1 MIGRPDSATG
11 DAEISAGI
19 GHWIR
24 APDFRVAS
32 ALYEL
37 GNTCVVSSVLILSY
51 NRVLCILVAQG
62 FHGRQS
68 MMAVHGML
76 WQSMIHH
83 RIFFYGPDR
92 NLSRPTGYRH
102 RCPQM
107 AVLRHSQPLATS
119 H

>member
-37 GNTCVVSSVLILSY
+37 GYTCVVSSVLIVSY
-51 NRVLCILVAQG
+51 
-62 FHGRQS
+62 
-68 MMAVHGML
+68 
-76 WQSMIHH
+76 
-83 RIFFYGPDR
+83 
-92 NLSRPTGYRH
+92 
-102 RCPQM
+102 
-107 AVLRHSQPLATS
+107 
-119 H
+119 